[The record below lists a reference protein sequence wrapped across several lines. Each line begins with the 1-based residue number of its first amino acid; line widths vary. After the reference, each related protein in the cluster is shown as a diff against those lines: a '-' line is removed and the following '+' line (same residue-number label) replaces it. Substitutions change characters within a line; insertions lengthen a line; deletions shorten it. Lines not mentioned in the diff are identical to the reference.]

1 MGESLKRTQVM
12 LEQEQHKALKEIARQ
27 EGRSMSDVVREFI
40 GTQLR
45 ERKTQQLEKAAQLLL
60 RDYLEDDELTAF
72 TALDAETFHE
82 EG

>member
-1 MGESLKRTQVM
+1 
-12 LEQEQHKALKEIARQ
+12 
-27 EGRSMSDVVREFI
+27 MSDVVREFI

-45 ERKTQQLEKAAQLLL
+45 EHKRQQLEKAAQLLL

-72 TALDAETFHE
+72 TALDSETFHE

>member
-45 ERKTQQLEKAAQLLL
+45 ERKRQQLEKAAQLLL

-72 TALDAETFHE
+72 TALDSETFHE